1 MPCVNLAN
9 IRQYRAMLKAERAAF
24 EALRE
29 KLPSGTISSC
39 GIKAPTTP
47 LHLRIKRNV
56 EIAKVKSNTVQTK
69 PVRNLATDTNSRA
82 KANLAKPVAAR
93 QLRRHPSRADLIN
106 AESRIGSTIFGPIP
120 EGHRREF
127 FHDKNNVWIW
137 HEDWLDHEDNLR
149 QMTVRYEVRPSGIYK
164 KISAGNYVQLAGA
177 ELENFC
183 QATHVYL
190 YAIKQKLYAYARA
203 N

>member
-39 GIKAPTTP
+39 GVKAPTTP
-47 LHLRIKRNV
+47 LHLRIKHNV
-56 EIAKVKSNTVQTK
+56 GIIKVKSTTVQ
-69 PVRNLATDTNSRA
+69 
-82 KANLAKPVAAR
+82 AKPVQNPTTNTHSHAKTNPVKPVVAR

-120 EGHRREF
+120 KGHRREF
-127 FHDKNNVWIW
+127 FHDKNNIWIW
-137 HEDWLDHEDNLR
+137 HEDWFDHEDNLR

-164 KISAGNYVQLAGA
+164 KISAGNYVQLAGN
-177 ELENFC
+177 ELVNFC

-190 YAIKQKLYAYARA
+190 YTIKQKLYAYASP